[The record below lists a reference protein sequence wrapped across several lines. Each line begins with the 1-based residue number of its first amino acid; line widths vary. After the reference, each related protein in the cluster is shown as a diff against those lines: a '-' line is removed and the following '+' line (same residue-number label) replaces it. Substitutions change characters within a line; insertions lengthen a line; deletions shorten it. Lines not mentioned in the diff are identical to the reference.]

1 MEHSIPT
8 EMKAVAIQQFGGPD
22 VLHTE
27 TLPVPRPREREV
39 LLRVDT
45 AGIGVWDP
53 WVREGGFGSKRF
65 PFVIGNDGAG
75 EVVAVGSRV
84 QRVRVGD
91 RAYGY
96 DMKGGFY
103 AEYVRLHEDRVARI
117 PGGLDAKE
125 AGALGADGITALLG
139 LEDRL
144 QLRRGQSLMIIG
156 ASGGIGHIALQ
167 LAKRIGARVLAV
179 ASGSDGVALVERLGA
194 DAAIDGKRQN
204 IGETARAFAR
214 EGLDAVL
221 VLAGGDPV
229 DEALKAVKQG
239 GRIAYPHGV
248 EPEPK
253 APSGI
258 QLFDYDGMPSAAALD
273 RLNELIGD
281 GPFHVELSKLYE
293 LDEAAQAHREVE
305 SHHLGKRALRIH

>member
-8 EMKAVAIQQFGGPD
+8 EMKAVAIKQFGGPD

-27 TLPVPRPREREV
+27 TLPVPRPREHEV

-75 EVVAVGSRV
+75 EVVAVGPRV

-117 PGGLDAKE
+117 PRGLDAKE

-204 IGETARAFAR
+204 IGETARVFAP

-239 GRIAYPHGV
+239 GRIAYPNGV

-258 QLFDYDGMPSAAALD
+258 QLLGYNGMPSAAALD

-281 GPFHVELSKLYE
+281 GSFHVELSKLYE

-305 SHHLGKRALRIH
+305 SHHLGKRVLRIH